1 MNRSWNRAL
10 AFAIALVLLS
20 SAAWSQ
26 SEPIKIGEINI
37 LSGAFAAY
45 GKSGKQ
51 GAELAIDEINA
62 AGGVL
67 GRKLVLTQVDS
78 QAKPDIGAQEARRLI
93 LNEKVN
99 VLFGIDSSSVALAV
113 APLTNE
119 YKIPLV
125 VTHAATPK
133 LTEQCLPYVFRTSN
147 NARMD
152 AFAAA
157 ELASKLPYKRWA
169 NIGPDYEFGRAS
181 WDDFISRLKQLK
193 PDVQVVSEQ
202 WPKGNE
208 SNYTPYITALLQAK
222 PEAVFSSLWAGDLVT
237 FTRQA
242 NAFGFFKQIKLF
254 EDVIGASLESLVPL
268 GKEAPQG
275 ALYSTRYWFLYP
287 ETPRNKTFVD
297 AYHKRFNEY
306 PSYNAEE
313 HYAGM
318 HMLAAAI
325 KKAGSLNPDALK
337 KAFEAGGGMRY
348 DAPEGTK
355 WMRPADHQV
364 FENLVWGYTTQSPQY
379 PFAILK
385 DIKVV
390 PEKSTVYPTKCGG
403 GK

>member
-1 MNRSWNRAL
+1 MNRLWNRAL
-10 AFAIALVLLS
+10 AITVALVLLG

-51 GAELAIDEINA
+51 GAELAIDEINK

-67 GRKLVLTQVDS
+67 GRKLTLTQVDS
-78 QAKPDIGAQEARRLI
+78 QGKPDVGAQEARRLI

-99 VLFGIDSSSVALAV
+99 VLFGIDSSGVALAV
-113 APLTNE
+113 APLTQE

-157 ELASKLPYKRWA
+157 DLAAKLPYKRWA
-169 NIGPDYEFGRAS
+169 NIGPDYEFGHAS
-181 WDDFISRLKQLK
+181 WEDFISRLKQLK

-202 WPKGNE
+202 WPKGGE
-208 SNYTPYITALLQAK
+208 SNYTPFITALLQAK
-222 PEAVFSSLWAGDLVT
+222 PEAVFSSLWAGDLVS

-268 GKEAPQG
+268 GKEAPRG

-287 ETPRNKTFVD
+287 DTKGNKAFVD
-297 AYHKRFNEY
+297 AYRKRFNEY

-313 HYAGM
+313 HYAGI
-318 HMLAAAI
+318 HMLAEAI
-325 KKAGSLNPDALK
+325 KKAGSLNPDAIK
-337 KAFEAGGGMRY
+337 KAFEANGGMRY

-364 FENLVWGYTTQSPQY
+364 FENLVWGYTTDSPQY
-379 PFAILK
+379 PFAVLK
-385 DIKVV
+385 DITVI
-390 PEKSTVYPTKCGG
+390 PEKDTVYPTKCG
-403 GK
+403 K

>member
-1 MNRSWNRAL
+1 MTWRRMVAAPLMLLLSASAAL
-10 AFAIALVLLS
+10 A
-20 SAAWSQ
+20 Q
-26 SEPIKIGEINI
+26 KEPIKIGLINV
-37 LSGAFAAY
+37 LSGAFGAY

-62 AGGVL
+62 SGGVL
-67 GRKLVLTQVDS
+67 GRKIVFTQVDD
-78 QAKPDIGAQEARRLI
+78 QGKPDVSTQEARRLI

-99 VLFGIDSSSVALAV
+99 FLVGIDSSNAALAV

-119 YKIPLV
+119 FKIPLI

-133 LTEQCLPYVFRTSN
+133 LTEGCMPYVFRTSN

-152 AFAAA
+152 AIAAA
-157 ELASKLPYKRWA
+157 ELAAKLPYKRWA
-169 NIGPDYEFGRAS
+169 NIGPDYEFGHVS
-181 WDDFISRLKQLK
+181 WEDFIARLKQLK
-193 PDVQVVSEQ
+193 PDVEVVSEQ

-208 SNYTPYITALLQAK
+208 SNYTPYITALVQAR
-222 PEAVFSSLWAGDLVT
+222 PEAVFSALWAGDLVT

-254 EDVIGASLESLVPL
+254 EDVIGASLESLTPL

-275 ALYSTRYWFLYP
+275 ELYSTRYWFLYP
-287 ETPRNKTFVD
+287 DTPRNKAFVE

-313 HYAGM
+313 HYAGI

-325 KKAGSLNPDALK
+325 KKAGSLEPEAIK
-337 KAFEAGGGMRY
+337 KAFEADGGMTY
-348 DAPEGTK
+348 EAPEGKK

-364 FENLVWGYTTQSPQY
+364 FEDLVWGYTTQSAQY

-390 PEKSTVYPTKCGG
+390 PEKSTVYPTKCG
-403 GK
+403 K

>member
-1 MNRSWNRAL
+1 MTHLARRVIPLVAL
-10 AFAIALVLLS
+10 LGL
-20 SAAWSQ
+20 AATLAPAQ

-45 GKSGKQ
+45 GKSGRR
-51 GAELAIDEINA
+51 GAQMAIDEINN

-67 GRKLVLTQVDS
+67 GRKLVATQVDS
-78 QAKPDIGAQEARRLI
+78 QGKPDVGAQEARRLI
-93 LNEKVN
+93 LNDKVN
-99 VLFGIDSSSVALAV
+99 VLFGIDSSAVALAV

-119 YKIPLV
+119 FKIPLV

-157 ELASKLPYKRWA
+157 DLAAKLPYKRWA
-169 NIGPDYEFGRAS
+169 NIGPDYEFGHAS
-181 WDDFISRLKQLK
+181 WEDFIARLKQKK
-193 PDVQVVSEQ
+193 PDVEVVSEQ

-208 SNYTPYITALLQAK
+208 SNYTPYITALVQAK
-222 PEAVFSSLWAGDLVT
+222 PEAVFSALWAGDLVT

-275 ALYSTRYWFLYP
+275 ALYSTRYWFLTP
-287 ETPRNKTFVD
+287 ETPRNKAFVD
-297 AYHKRFNEY
+297 AYHKRFGEY

-318 HMLAAAI
+318 QMLAAAI
-325 KKAGSLNPDALK
+325 KKAGSLDPEAIK
-337 KAFEAGGGMRY
+337 KAFESGGGMRY

-364 FENLVWGYTTQSPQY
+364 FENLFWGHTTQSPQY

-385 DIKVV
+385 DITVV
-390 PEKSTVYPTKCGG
+390 PEKDTVYPTKCG
-403 GK
+403 K